1 MVKGIK
7 KIIGALILFLFG
19 LGCISAVICFVLTLI
34 GKLPAASVGQYWF
47 SLMIY
52 IVFGVISGVLTYTG
66 WCLWKDRPL
75 RTRFRK
81 SDNHKEIKMS
91 CTVEDPEVETQLEK
105 EMQENLKGFFVEDKA
120 PFAAFPIEGLCYD
133 ELKNGTAI
141 DKFYLLQNGADV
153 VKSVQK
159 YQECLEKRKQY
170 KDYVNSVP
178 EKVHIRV
185 SSDEDLAGCD
195 AEFYR
200 ACGKEGIHLVMH
212 TGPYTLRDFTNN
224 KDYTVVVKTTTG
236 ADKSVKMIGT
246 WILK

>member
-75 RTRFRK
+75 RTPFRK
-81 SDNHKEIKMS
+81 SDNHKETRMS
-91 CTVEDPEVETQLEK
+91 CTVDDPEAETQLDK

-120 PFAAFPIEGLCYD
+120 PFAAYSIETLCYD